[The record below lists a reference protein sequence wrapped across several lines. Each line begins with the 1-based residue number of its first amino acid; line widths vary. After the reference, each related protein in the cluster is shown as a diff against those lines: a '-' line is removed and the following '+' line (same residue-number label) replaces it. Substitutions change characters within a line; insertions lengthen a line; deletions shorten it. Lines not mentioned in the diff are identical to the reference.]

1 MGKSLELS
9 TIFLT
14 KNFGL
19 GFLGVGLDLYP
30 MKNFLKWV
38 SSSNA
43 AMRYALIS
51 CVISMVYFILQK
63 MHARDGVADFRVYY
77 DAANA
82 IMHNT
87 QLYGIAF
94 GVSSGFYKYSPFAA
108 LPFIPLA
115 ILPYAVA
122 SAIYYFIVLVAFI
135 YFSLLLLY
143 FLEKHAGFE
152 KYNKGWALAII
163 TLFLADH
170 FEREL
175 HLGNVNVF
183 LLIGSFLVF
192 VLIHKGKHW
201 LAGLVYAFIL
211 LYKPHFVI
219 LLPLFVLQ
227 LNWRLLLTTAGGIGM
242 GLLLPM
248 IWKGWGGNNTWLH
261 QWLGTMQE
269 HNVKLEESP
278 NTIYGIYT
286 HFVAQPLGLQSGA
299 FMVVVLLCAVAALV
313 LWFMLHKIL
322 GESLIRKRYMTFFLL
337 IALIPNLAHTDTE
350 HFMWTWPLIAYTILQ
365 LMQMSKKRQWIYGGI
380 LALAFI
386 PYCLNSPDIVGK
398 PTQLLFDEG
407 GLLGVANLVIIAVS
421 VHLYLKFG
429 SRQEVHSQTT

>member
-1 MGKSLELS
+1 
-9 TIFLT
+9 
-14 KNFGL
+14 
-19 GFLGVGLDLYP
+19 
-30 MKNFLKWV
+30 
-38 SSSNA
+38 
-43 AMRYALIS
+43 
-51 CVISMVYFILQK
+51 MVYFILQK

-82 IMHNT
+82 ILHNS

-108 LPFIPLA
+108 VPFIPLA

-201 LAGLVYAFIL
+201 WAGLVYAFIL

-227 LNWRLLLTTAGGIGM
+227 LNWRMLLTTAGGIVL
-242 GLLLPM
+242 GLLFPLL
-248 IWKGWGGNNTWLH
+248 WKGWDGNALWLH
-261 QWLGTMQE
+261 QWLDTMQE
-269 HNVKLEESP
+269 HNVKLEESA

-286 HFVAQPLGLQSGA
+286 HFVAQPLGLQSGP
-299 FMVVVLLCAVAALV
+299 FMVVVLLGVVAALV
-313 LWFMLHKIL
+313 LWFILHKIP
-322 GESLIRKRYMTFFLL
+322 GESAIRKSYMTFFLL

-350 HFMWTWPLIAYTILQ
+350 HFMWTWPLIAYTMMQ
-365 LMQMSKKRQWIYGGI
+365 LMQLDKKKQWIYGII
-380 LALAFI
+380 LGLAFI

-421 VHLYLKFG
+421 IHLYLKFG
-429 SRQEVHSQTT
+429 SKSSLSLNQTT